1 MLRLLGLELAD
12 QAAAG
17 AKLHFLHLPEE
28 MPNVLSPIAFLREI
42 RKRLRGEDPTAN
54 APRKHDD
61 LSAWNGL
68 VADIDDDLAKRF
80 GPGAGLLVLCVE
92 NIKDVLHDAFS
103 EPAQQRSLRA
113 WLERPAGQI
122 MLIAASGSG
131 SFNKDSDKALL
142 AIGHDIALGP
152 WTTAET
158 MEFLDRVM
166 LARDGTGCARG

>member
-1 MLRLLGLELAD
+1 MTWQSGC
-12 QAAAG
+12 
-17 AKLHFLHLPEE
+17 
-28 MPNVLSPIAFLREI
+28 
-42 RKRLRGEDPTAN
+42 
-54 APRKHDD
+54 
-61 LSAWNGL
+61 
-68 VADIDDDLAKRF
+68 
-80 GPGAGLLVLCVE
+80 GPGSGLLVLCVE

-131 SFNKDSDKALL
+131 PFDKDSDKALF

-166 LARDGTGCARG
+166 LARDGHRLRPEDQPVARPSPASPAAARMAVALAEFLAPATPSPPRKPSTV